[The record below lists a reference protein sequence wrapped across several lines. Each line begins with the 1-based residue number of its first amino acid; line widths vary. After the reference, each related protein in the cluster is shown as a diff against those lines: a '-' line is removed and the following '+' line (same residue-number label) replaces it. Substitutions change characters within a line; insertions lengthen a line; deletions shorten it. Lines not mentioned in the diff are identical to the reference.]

1 MNDQIEH
8 INRGLE
14 SAILKTIE
22 EMTFEEVEIVSD
34 NTKEI
39 PDQGEK
45 FWSAL
50 PLKKPYS
57 GELILELPLK
67 CARKMAE
74 QLYPNDA
81 ENINDEAIH
90 DLIKELL
97 NTIAGR
103 FLNEIV
109 QLDQGFEVGLPK
121 SGKGTPPKLGEEV
134 TSILCD
140 VEGHHLVMT
149 VVGKDFETVN
159 H

>member
-1 MNDQIEH
+1 MKDQIEH
-8 INRGLE
+8 LNTSLE

-22 EMTFEEVEIVSD
+22 EMTFEEVEIVGH

-39 PDQGEK
+39 PGQGEI

-50 PLKKPYS
+50 PLKKPYT

-67 CARKMAE
+67 CARKRAQ
-74 QLYPNDA
+74 QLYPIET
-81 ENINDEAIH
+81 ENINHEAIH

-109 QLDQGFEVGLPK
+109 QLDQGFEFGLPK
-121 SGKGTPPKLGEEV
+121 SGKGTPQKLGEEV